1 MFEPFKMPDFCSR
14 PGGSSRTLKEAYVL
28 LRRREVP
35 DNNIFI
41 FPQGEFSRFKGEI
54 LEQQPHAGD
63 TIYQDS
69 RITLIAA
76 VSGICH
82 ILPDL
87 FTDQMSDFLSG
98 EDNPRQGAKNLFAIF
113 DSMFLKMRCRLEWI
127 RDIYAGVYQ
136 SSRFIDYLNSIFFVP
151 EREAS
156 KSNLISLGFML
167 SRLSRFQGTEGALRV
182 FLESLTGLKVNA
194 EILGNLKMAIPPD
207 AVKGLGSETSLGE
220 DLFLG
225 DRFESEKPE
234 LELSFQLQGPED
246 VQKAIKITED
256 REILEDICRYAL
268 PFYLGRF
275 ETTIDPDSVGIDFTC
290 GNSYLGFSTSM
301 NPGERERG

>member
-1 MFEPFKMPDFCSR
+1 M
-14 PGGSSRTLKEAYVL
+14 KEAYIF
-28 LRRREVP
+28 LRRQEFP
-35 DNNIFI
+35 DKNIFI

-54 LEQQPHAGD
+54 LEQQPHAGE
-63 TIYQDS
+63 TVYQES

-76 VSGICH
+76 VSGISH

-98 EDNPRQGAKNLFAIF
+98 EYNPRHGAKNLFAIF

-136 SSRFIDYLNSIFFVP
+136 SPRFVDYLNSIFFVP
-151 EREAS
+151 EREAG
-156 KSNLISLGFML
+156 KSNLVSLGFML

-194 EILGNLKMAIPPD
+194 EILGNLKRAIPPSS
-207 AVKGLGSETSLGE
+207 VKGLGGEAGLGE
-220 DLFLG
+220 GLFLG

-234 LELSFQLQGPED
+234 LELSFQLEGLED
-246 VQKAIKITED
+246 VEKAIKITEN
-256 REILEDICRYAL
+256 REIIEDICRYAM
-268 PFYLGRF
+268 PYYLGSF
-275 ETTIDPDSVGIDFTC
+275 EIAIDPDSAGIDFAC
-290 GNSYLGFSTSM
+290 GSSYLGFSTGM

>member
-1 MFEPFKMPDFCSR
+1 M
-14 PGGSSRTLKEAYVL
+14 KEAYIF
-28 LRRREVP
+28 LRRQEFP
-35 DNNIFI
+35 DKNIFI

-54 LEQQPHAGD
+54 LEQQPHAGE
-63 TIYQDS
+63 TVYQES

-76 VSGICH
+76 VSGISH

-98 EDNPRQGAKNLFAIF
+98 EYNPRHGAKNLFAIF

-136 SSRFIDYLNSIFFVP
+136 SPRFVDYLNSIFFVP
-151 EREAS
+151 EREAG
-156 KSNLISLGFML
+156 KTNLVSLGFML

-194 EILGNLKMAIPPD
+194 EILGNLKMAIPS
-207 AVKGLGSETSLGE
+207 ASVKGLGDEAGLGE
-220 DLFLG
+220 GLFLG

-234 LELSFQLQGPED
+234 LELSFRLEGPED
-246 VQKAIKITED
+246 VEKAIKITEN
-256 REILEDICRYAL
+256 REIIEDICRYAM
-268 PFYLGRF
+268 PYYLGSF
-275 ETTIDPDSVGIDFTC
+275 EIAIDPDSAGIDFTC

>member
-14 PGGSSRTLKEAYVL
+14 PDGSSRTLKDAYVF
-28 LRRREVP
+28 LRRKEFP
-35 DNNIFI
+35 DKNIFI

-54 LEQQPHAGD
+54 LEQQPHAGE
-63 TIYQDS
+63 TVYPDS
-69 RITLIAA
+69 RVILIAA

-98 EDNPRQGAKNLFAIF
+98 ESNPRQGAKNLFAIF
-113 DSMFLKMRCRLEWI
+113 DSMFLRMRCRLEWI

-151 EREAS
+151 EREAG
-156 KSNLISLGFML
+156 KSNLVSLGFML

-194 EILGNLKMAIPPD
+194 EILGNMKRAIPPQS
-207 AVKGLGSETSLGE
+207 VKGLGSETSLGE

-234 LELSFQLQGPED
+234 LELSFQLEGPED
-246 VQKAIKITED
+246 VQKAIKFTED

-268 PFYLGRF
+268 PFYLARF
-275 ETTIDPDSVGIDFTC
+275 EITIDPESEGIDFKC
-290 GNSYLGFSTSM
+290 GNSYLGFSTAM